1 MIHQHH
7 SRTHNQKNDNSN
19 LKRYLC
25 LNVHSSAI
33 YNSQDMETT
42 QLAIHRW
49 WLRSIYTHT
58 HTHTH
63 IYIRCVYIYIILYIH
78 THRYRHIC
86 THKYTHTHIYTH
98 THAHTINIAICSNIN
113 WPRKYHT
120 KWIKSDRER
129 KISYDITY
137 MWYLKNN
144 TNEELIYKTQTHRQ
158 RK

>member
-1 MIHQHH
+1 MI
-7 SRTHNQKNDNSN
+7 K
-19 LKRYLC
+19 K
-25 LNVHSSAI
+25 
-33 YNSQDMETT
+33 
-42 QLAIHRW
+42 
-49 WLRSIYTHT
+49 YTHT

-63 IYIRCVYIYIILYIH
+63 TYIYKMCVYIYYIYTHIDIDTYVH
-78 THRYRHIC
+78 TN
-86 THKYTHTHIYTH
+86 THTHIYTH